1 MPRMTPTLKRLTA
14 ALLVILAITMLLG
27 RLGRTALHFDEA
39 IYAQVSKEMVERNE
53 WLTPHWNGQ
62 PWFHKPPIY
71 FWTTALLFEVF
82 GISEFWSR
90 FASALSGLAVLVLCY
105 VITRRVYNRAAGVL
119 AVLILLSTQL
129 FMFYARFGT
138 TDTALTFFILLAIY
152 AYLLTE
158 TDARFW
164 LLAGVACALALMV
177 KGAAG
182 TVAPFVLLITALF
195 ERRLM
200 PALRGKWLWLGIAL
214 GVFIVLPWHLLMYH
228 QHGEQFVRGY
238 LVEHVV
244 QRAGS
249 NWHTEYQRGFGYYF
263 SVLHNFFKPWVYLLP
278 FALVF
283 GRGRR
288 SAVVSILGLT
298 VFVLYTFVQTKFQW
312 YILPA
317 IPAFAIV
324 IAGFVTGFTKNRTPL
339 QLRAGAVILIGL
351 WAFGLIGTLR
361 IIKSAIPEMEAGA
374 RLAKQAA
381 RDQGG
386 IMAYPETL
394 EMTVKFYSNR
404 KLCTE
409 PAINKLSH
417 SAATTCAATEA
428 THIVLRKSDRDK
440 IEGSFTITPLIED
453 GPLTYAA
460 IARR

>member
-1 MPRMTPTLKRLTA
+1 
-14 ALLVILAITMLLG
+14 MLFG
-27 RLGRTALHFDEA
+27 RLGRSALHFDEA

-62 PWFHKPPIY
+62 AWFHKPPVY

-82 GISEFWSR
+82 GSSEFWAR
-90 FASALSGLAVLVLCY
+90 FASALSGLAVLLLCY
-105 VITRRVYNRAAGVL
+105 LIARRLYSHTAAIL
-119 AVLILLSTQL
+119 TVLILLSTQL

-138 TDTALTFFILLAIY
+138 TDTTLTLFILLAVY
-152 AYLLTE
+152 AYLLSE
-158 TDARFW
+158 DDARFW
-164 LLAGVACALALMV
+164 LLAGVACAFALMV

-182 TVAPFVLLITALF
+182 LMAPFVLLIAALF
-195 ERRLM
+195 ERRLV
-200 PALRGKWLWLGIAL
+200 PALRNKWLWLAIAL
-214 GVFIVLPWHLLMYH
+214 GLLILLPWHLLMYL
-228 QHGEQFVRGY
+228 QHGDQFLRKYFVD
-238 LVEHVV
+238 HVV

-263 SVLHNFFKPWVYLLP
+263 SVLHNFFSPWAYLLP

-283 GRGRR
+283 SRVRR
-288 SAVVSILGLT
+288 SAVVLILGVT
-298 VFVLYTFVQTKFQW
+298 IFVLYTFVQTKFQW

-317 IPAFAIV
+317 IPAFAIL
-324 IAGFVTGFTKNRTPL
+324 IAGFVTGFIKDRTPL
-339 QLRAGAVILIGL
+339 QLKAGGVILIGL
-351 WAFGLIGTLR
+351 WAFGLFGTLR
-361 IIKSAIPEMEAGA
+361 IIRTVIPEMEAGA

-381 RDQGG
+381 RDSGG
-386 IMAYPETL
+386 IIAYPETL

-409 PAINKLSH
+409 PGISKLSH
-417 SAATTCAATEA
+417 SADTTCAAAEA
-428 THIVLRKSDRDK
+428 THIILRKSDWDK